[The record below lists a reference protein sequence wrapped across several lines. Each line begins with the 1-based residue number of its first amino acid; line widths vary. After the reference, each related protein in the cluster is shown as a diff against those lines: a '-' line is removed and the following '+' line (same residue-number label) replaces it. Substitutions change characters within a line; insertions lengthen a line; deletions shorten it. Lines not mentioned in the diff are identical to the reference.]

1 MSKDLPASLPMAG
14 AVLRSLVVLNWL
26 YGGAILVLLLA
37 TVLAEQWTLGALGVP
52 RTSPMRP
59 ILPGLRAIAVFGLI
73 AIPLNYRILRQLLA
87 MVDTVRRGDA
97 FIAANATRLR
107 TIARALLA
115 LQLISML
122 VGGIGKA
129 LSTPAY
135 PVHLDAG
142 FSVSGWLAVLMAC
155 VLAHV
160 FAEGARMRE
169 DLAGTV

>member
-1 MSKDLPASLPMAG
+1 
-14 AVLRSLVVLNWL
+14 
-26 YGGAILVLLLA
+26 
-37 TVLAEQWTLGALGVP
+37 
-52 RTSPMRP
+52 MRP
-59 ILPGLRAIAVFGLI
+59 ILPG
-73 AIPLNYRILRQLLA
+73 
-87 MVDTVRRGDA
+87 
-97 FIAANATRLR
+97 LR

>member
-59 ILPGLRAIAVFGLI
+59 ILPGLR
-73 AIPLNYRILRQLLA
+73 
-87 MVDTVRRGDA
+87 
-97 FIAANATRLR
+97 

-160 FAEGARMRE
+160 FDEGARMRE
-169 DLAGTV
+169 DLARTV